1 MVNNNISMPDTANDS
16 IEDKLARLKLNYAS
30 SLPARLDK
38 LSALWQQADHSED
51 RGEFHE
57 SLIREFHTLA
67 GSGSSFG
74 FPEVTRLAREIEHA
88 LQDGQTGTSESLADF
103 VNQRIQALQAIAR
116 QEPTKAQPA
125 EAQTMTDNAAL
136 QENRRVFVYVDEPQ
150 HIDELQDQLQHYGYR
165 VELFDSLARLQSAL
179 QQRLPGVMVVSVQHL
194 DEASRELL
202 LQYQHNDLQVPVII
216 LSRHN
221 DTQHRLDAVRAG
233 ASAFFTWPLDYSRF
247 IDTLDHLTSHSLP
260 DPFRILIVDD
270 AKSSADFYA
279 RTLQEAGMHT
289 DTVNDPLDVIQHIQ
303 DFCPELIL
311 MDIYMPNCHGT
322 ELAAVIRQDESY
334 VGTPVVYLSSE
345 TRADK
350 QQIAMAQG
358 GDDFLTKPI
367 KPEHLVSAV
376 RNRASRYRKLR
387 SFMVRDSL
395 TGLYNHTSTKEL
407 LAHELAQ
414 AVRNGSALSYVMLD
428 IDHFKTVNDR
438 YGHAMGDR
446 VIKIL
451 ARLLKQRLRCTD
463 IIGRY
468 GGEEF
473 AIILPDT
480 PLEAAHQVID
490 DIRGSFENIRLSQ
503 NDVNFHVSFSAGIA
517 VHPVY
522 TDAIT
527 LNDAADRALYQAKQ
541 NGRNRIE
548 TQTR

>member
-1 MVNNNISMPDTANDS
+1 MSDTANDT
-16 IEDKLARLKLNYAS
+16 IQDKLARLRHNYAS

-38 LSALWQQADHSED
+38 LAALWQQAAQSPDPAD
-51 RGEFHE
+51 GHE

-88 LQDGQTGTSESLADF
+88 LQDASGELADTLHGF
-103 VNQRIQALQAIAR
+103 VSQRIETLQAIAR
-116 QEPTKAQPA
+116 QQPANEDTNAQPPDRDA
-125 EAQTMTDNAAL
+125 DT
-136 QENRRVFVYVDEPQ
+136 QENRQLFIYVDEPEY
-150 HIDELQDQLQHYGYR
+150 IDELQAQVKHYGYQ
-165 VELFDSLARLQSAL
+165 VNLFDSLAGLEAAL
-179 QQRLPGVMVVSVQHL
+179 KQARPGAMVVSVQHL
-194 DEASRELL
+194 NEATRQL
-202 LQYQHNDLQVPVII
+202 LQHHPQDDNPLPVII
-216 LSRHN
+216 LSGHN
-221 DTQHRLDAVRAG
+221 DTRHRLDAVRAG

-270 AKSSADFYA
+270 SRSSADFYA
-279 RTLQEAGMHT
+279 CTLQEAGMHT
-289 DTVNDPLDVIQHIQ
+289 DTVNDPLQVIQHIQ

-311 MDIYMPNCHGT
+311 MDIYMPSCHGT

-345 TRADK
+345 TSADK
-350 QQIAMAQG
+350 QQVAMAQG

-367 KPEHLVSAV
+367 KPDHLVSAV
-376 RNRASRYRKLR
+376 RTRASRYRKLR

-395 TGLYNHTSTKEL
+395 TGLYNHTSIKEQL
-407 LAHELAQ
+407 GQQLAQ
-414 AVRNGSALSYVMLD
+414 AVRNETRLSYVMLD
-428 IDHFKTVNDR
+428 IDHFKSVNDNH
-438 YGHAMGDR
+438 GHAMGDR
-446 VIKIL
+446 VIKLL

-480 PLEAAHQVID
+480 PLDAARTVFD
-490 DIRGSFENIRLSQ
+490 NIRRSFEAIRLSQ
-503 NDVNFHVSFSAGIA
+503 NDVDFHVSFSAGIA
-517 VHPVY
+517 GHPGH

-527 LNDAADRALYQAKQ
+527 LNDAADRALYRAKQ

-548 TQTR
+548 TDEKSRD